1 MAGTLYLDKKV
12 GDLKL
17 WELYMGFV
25 ILQLLFGIVIAF
37 IQGVFDLTGIRGAL
51 SKKEKKYKEKNI
63 KKNNILEKNN
73 KQNIIL
79 KNNVKY
85 VKRKHKVLIW

>member
-25 ILQLLFGIVIAF
+25 ILQLLIGIVIAF

-51 SKKEKKYKEKNI
+51 PQIVNQIGAVSGAQMPQRYLQPIAAEVKEGKWFSNGKE
-63 KKNNILEKNN
+63 
-73 KQNIIL
+73 
-79 KNNVKY
+79 
-85 VKRKHKVLIW
+85 